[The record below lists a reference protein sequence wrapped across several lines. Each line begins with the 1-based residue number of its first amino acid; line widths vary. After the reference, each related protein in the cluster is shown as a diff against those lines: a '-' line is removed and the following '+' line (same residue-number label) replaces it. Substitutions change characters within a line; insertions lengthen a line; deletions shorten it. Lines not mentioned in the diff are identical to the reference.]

1 MGSRERA
8 QRTQSQKWDEIPHGD
23 YLIAVDELLESK
35 YGRDSTQEELAYIAE
50 CQEALCSPEECA
62 DSIIQEDWVASSGS

>member
-1 MGSRERA
+1 MVNRKRA
-8 QRTQSQKWDEIPHGD
+8 QRTQRQKWDEIPYGD

-50 CQEALCSPEECA
+50 CQEASCSPFECA
-62 DSIIQEDWVASSGS
+62 HSIIFDGWISRG